1 MSSESA
7 APPVVVGI
15 DVAQAEL
22 VVALRPSGQWW
33 SVPNTDDGCA
43 ALVDTLGPL
52 VPERIVLEAT
62 GGLERPLAT
71 ALTAAGLPV
80 AVVNPRQVRDFA
92 RATGR
97 LAKTDALDAHVL
109 AHFAEAVAPAVRP
122 PLDAATQALQALVDR
137 RRQLRDVLVA
147 ERQRLRQADPVVR
160 PGITRHVEW
169 LEAEL
174 AAIEKELAERVA
186 QDPVWHGKA
195 QRLRTVPAIGPTIA
209 ATLLA
214 RLPGWADW
222 AAKRS
227 PRCWAWRRIAATVG
241 PCVAGAASGAG
252 GPMSGP
258 RCIWAPWSAC
268 GTTPRCARSISGCV
282 LPGNRRRWR
291 SPPAWASCCAS
302 SITSLP
308 LIRIGMLP
316 SYPQLDTPRPLLR
329 TGPATHQVVH
339 ASWYCTVGDSR
350 PTGQL
355 QVRRY

>member
-186 QDPVWHGKA
+186 KDPVWHGKA

-214 RLPGWADW
+214 RLPELGRLGRKEITALVGLAPHSRDSGTMRGRRRIWGGRADVRAALYMGALVGVRHNPALRAFYQRLRTAGKPTKVALTACMGKLLRILNHLIATNQDW
-222 AAKRS
+222 NAAKLS
-227 PRCWAWRRIAATVG
+227 PA
-241 PCVAGAASGAG
+241 
-252 GPMSGP
+252 
-258 RCIWAPWSAC
+258 
-268 GTTPRCARSISGCV
+268 
-282 LPGNRRRWR
+282 
-291 SPPAWASCCAS
+291 
-302 SITSLP
+302 
-308 LIRIGMLP
+308 
-316 SYPQLDTPRPLLR
+316 
-329 TGPATHQVVH
+329 
-339 ASWYCTVGDSR
+339 
-350 PTGQL
+350 
-355 QVRRY
+355 

>member
-1 MSSESA
+1 MSSESP

-43 ALVDTLGPL
+43 ALVDTLEPL
-52 VPERIVLEAT
+52 GPERIVFEAT
-62 GGLERPLAT
+62 GGLERPLAA

-109 AHFAEAVAPAVRP
+109 ARPPP
-122 PLDAATQALQALVDR
+122 PLDAATQALQALQALVDR

-186 QDPVWHGKA
+186 QNPVWHGKA

-214 RLPGWADW
+214 RLPE
-222 AAKRS
+222 
-227 PRCWAWRRIAATVG
+227 
-241 PCVAGAASGAG
+241 
-252 GPMSGP
+252 
-258 RCIWAPWSAC
+258 
-268 GTTPRCARSISGCV
+268 
-282 LPGNRRRWR
+282 
-291 SPPAWASCCAS
+291 
-302 SITSLP
+302 
-308 LIRIGMLP
+308 
-316 SYPQLDTPRPLLR
+316 
-329 TGPATHQVVH
+329 
-339 ASWYCTVGDSR
+339 
-350 PTGQL
+350 
-355 QVRRY
+355 